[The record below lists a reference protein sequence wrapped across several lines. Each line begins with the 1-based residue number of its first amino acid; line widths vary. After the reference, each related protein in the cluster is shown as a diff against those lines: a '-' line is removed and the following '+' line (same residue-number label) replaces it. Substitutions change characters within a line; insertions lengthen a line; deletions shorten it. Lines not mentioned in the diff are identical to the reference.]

1 MLNVAKLTSAVKRMK
16 SLLSVKEL
24 ASRLGMST
32 DHVWRLCR
40 EGDVPHT
47 RINGRTI
54 RFDAAE
60 IDEWIASGKQPL
72 KSKEGGK

>member
-1 MLNVAKLTSAVKRMK
+1 MLNVSILTFAVKRMN
-16 SLLSVKEL
+16 SMLSVKEL
-24 ASRLGMST
+24 ASRLCMTS

-54 RFDAAE
+54 RFDADE
-60 IDEWIASGKQPL
+60 INQWIASGKQPL
-72 KSKEGGK
+72 KSKECGQ